1 MTPEFRL
8 IFRSETMKNETH
20 NRNIGD
26 LADAKETAQAVYDA
40 LHRTRFGSFCN
51 SVFYLTQFTL
61 EPQAYSLNGEDIAG
75 YEIKGRNIGVVVKN
89 IALSL
94 FSLVTGKTHEET
106 WNYKLRFPVGGR
118 VEVEILETICKSK
131 TCNRNYTN
139 ATLEAQGIDHY
150 DLVMLDYAR

>member
-1 MTPEFRL
+1 
-8 IFRSETMKNETH
+8 MKNDTRT
-20 NRNIGD
+20 RNIGD

-40 LHRTRFGSFCN
+40 LLSTRFGSFCN

-61 EPQAYSLNGEDIAG
+61 EPQAYRMNGDDIAG
-75 YEIKGRNIGVVVKN
+75 YEIKGRNIGVVVMN
-89 IALSL
+89 IVLSL
-94 FSLVTGKTHEET
+94 FSLFTGKTREET